1 MLQDI
6 RFALRLLVKNIGFTA
21 VAIATLALAVA
32 ANTVVFSIVNAILIR
47 PLPFPEPE
55 RLVRVNV
62 TYPGQFEGYWNF
74 SGPEYFDVARD
85 VQSLESMGAWTKGDA
100 NLTGGDKPLVV
111 TTAYTTASLLPTLGV
126 QPMLGRFYDANED
139 IPGDSSVAEY
149 GVLGTRAVVLGYG
162 LFKQAFGGDR
172 NIIGRTVK
180 VDAVPVTVVGVM
192 PRGFEFPEHVQMWM
206 PLGMDKAKLA
216 RGNHWFSV
224 MGRLRRG
231 VGLEAAQAELA
242 TLMPA
247 WAAALPEG
255 VHRLGSAEHPVVYRP
270 LQEDVVSSSRLPLL
284 TLQAAVIFVLLIAC
298 ANISNLLLARAEART
313 SEIAVRVALGAS
325 RSRMAR
331 QFLTESMVLGLAGA
345 LLGILCAM
353 WGLDAAVALLPQ
365 EVPRA
370 EEIRL
375 DTTVLVY
382 AVAVSLL
389 TSLVFGLTPIL
400 HARSDLAGTLRAAG
414 QRTSTSGHGKRLFRR
429 ALILVQVA
437 LAIVLVTGAGLMV
450 RSFIRLQ
457 KTDLG
462 FDPRNMV
469 TLHVQLP
476 KKAYPTADEA
486 YAFWKR
492 MHEGAQRLPGVKA
505 ATLMMGL
512 PPRRTLNANSFEIIG
527 RVESREWEW
536 NVDYWQ
542 IAENDYFA
550 TMGIPLVRGRLFEAT
565 DDEHAPKVVVI
576 NEAMAKKF
584 WPGEDPIGKR
594 VKLTLQG
601 PGEPEYPEHTIV
613 GIVADSKQA
622 GVGVKAGTEVYI
634 PLQQTT
640 TWKTRLPGVMHT
652 PRIMN
657 LVLRAEGD
665 PRALF
670 NSVRAFV
677 GSLDSGLPIAR
688 LETMDSTVYEAI
700 AKPRFVATLL
710 AFFAG
715 VALLM
720 AAIGIYGVMSYAV
733 EQRTKELSIRMAM
746 GADAGRLQRMLVLE
760 GLRLA
765 AVGMGIGL
773 VVASIMTVA
782 LDHWVADMFFDIGAL
797 DPATYV
803 LVVVLTGCV
812 AALASYIP
820 ARRATLIHPMEAM
833 RHE

>member
-6 RFALRLLVKNIGFTA
+6 RFAIRLLIKNIGFTA
-21 VAIATLALAVA
+21 VAIVTLALAVA

-47 PLPFPEPE
+47 PLPFPEAE
-55 RLVRVNV
+55 RLVRINV

-74 SGPEYFDVARD
+74 SGPEYFDISRD
-85 VQSLESMGAWTKGDA
+85 VQSMESMGAWMEEDA
-100 NLTGGDKPLVV
+100 NLTGGDKPVV
-111 TTAYTTASLLPTLGV
+111 VNAAYTTASLLPTLGV
-126 QPMLGRFYDANED
+126 PPMLGRFYDASED
-139 IPGDSSVAEY
+139 IPGDSSVADF
-149 GVLGTRAVVLGYG
+149 GVGGTRAVVLGYG
-162 LFKQAFGGDR
+162 IFMSAFGGDR

-180 VDAVPVTVVGVM
+180 VDAIPATVVGVM
-192 PRGFEFPEHVQMWM
+192 PRGFEFPERVQIWM
-206 PLGMDKAKLA
+206 PLGMDKSKLA
-216 RGNHWFSV
+216 RGNHWFRV
-224 MGRLRRG
+224 LGRLRRG

-247 WAAALPEG
+247 WAASLPEG
-255 VHRLGSAEHPVVYRP
+255 VHRLGTPKHPVVYRP
-270 LQEDVVSSSRLPLL
+270 LQDDVVSASRFPLL
-284 TLQAAVIFVLLIAC
+284 ILQAAVIFVLLIAC
-298 ANISNLLLARAEART
+298 ANISNLLLARAEARS

-345 LLGILCAM
+345 ILGILCAM
-353 WGLDAAVALLPQ
+353 WGLDAAVALLPDA
-365 EVPRA
+365 VPRA
-370 EEIRL
+370 GEIRL
-375 DTTVLVY
+375 DATVLAY
-382 AVAVSLL
+382 AVLVSVG

-400 HARSDLAGTLRAAG
+400 HARGDLAGTLRAAG
-414 QRTSTSGHGKRLFRR
+414 QRTSTSGHRKRLFRR
-429 ALILVQVA
+429 VLILAQVA
-437 LAIVLVTGAGLMV
+437 LAMVLVTGAGLMV
-450 RSFIRLQ
+450 RSFVQLQ

-462 FDPRNMV
+462 FDPRNLV
-469 TLHVQLP
+469 TLQLQLP
-476 KKAYPTADEA
+476 KKSYPTSDDV

-492 MHEGAQRLPGVKA
+492 LHEGAQRLPGVKA
-505 ATLMMGL
+505 ATVMEGL
-512 PPRRTLNANSFEIIG
+512 PPNRHINSNSFDIVG
-527 RVESREWEW
+527 RVSSREWEW

-542 IAENDYFA
+542 VAENDYFA
-550 TMGIPLVRGRLFEAT
+550 TMGISLVRGRLFLPT
-565 DDEHAPKVVVI
+565 DDERAPKVVLI
-576 NEAMAKKF
+576 NEAMAAKF
-584 WPGEDPIGKR
+584 WPGQDPIGQR
-594 VKLTLQG
+594 MKLELQYADA
-601 PGEPEYPEHTIV
+601 PEQPEQTIV

-634 PLQQTT
+634 PLRQTT
-640 TWKTRLPGVMHT
+640 TWVTRLPGVMHT
-652 PRIMN
+652 PRTMH

-677 GSLDSGLPIAR
+677 GTLDSGLPIAR
-688 LETMDSTVYEAI
+688 LQTMDSTVYEAI

-773 VVASIMTVA
+773 VVAGIMTVA

-812 AALASYIP
+812 AALASYVP